1 MKTIAVAMIVRDEA
15 ECIRPCLESI
25 RDADEIV
32 IIDTGSVD
40 NTMEICKEY
49 TSNLYKYIGCN
60 DEDGRLA
67 DFSDARNYS
76 LSKCTADYILIID
89 ADEVLKDSIKGIRH
103 VLNSGTMGQRYDD
116 GSLKYFGMS
125 MIVKTKTEE
134 LHSLRIFRNDPAIK
148 YIYPF
153 HNQIAYNGITEIMR
167 FRAYESKF
175 VIESGYSP
183 AHLKD
188 PDRTLRMIERHLS
201 KEPEDARSL
210 YYLGREYLSRR
221 IRSGETKEAEEWLNK
236 ATEAFEKMDRSAFY
250 QPWTNEYAD
259 GLFILAN
266 CYLDKLGITKDETFW
281 YPACACAVKSVLIL
295 PTFKAPMQLL
305 EQLMMKTPAGVPSLH
320 GVRFWGKN
328 AKEAT
333 NKDVAFM
340 REVPNIFKKK

>member
-1 MKTIAVAMIVRDEA
+1 MKTIGISMIVRNEA

-25 RDADEIV
+25 KEADEIV
-32 IIDTGSVD
+32 IVDTGSED
-40 NTMEICKEY
+40 NTMAICKEY
-49 TSNLYKYIGCN
+49 TDKVYTYTGCN
-60 DEDGRLA
+60 DEEGRLA

-76 LSKCTADYILIID
+76 LAKCTADYILIPD

-103 VLNSGTMGQRYDD
+103 VLNTGTLGERYKD

-125 MIVKTKTEE
+125 MIVKTRTET
-134 LHSLRIFRNDPAIK
+134 LHSLRIFRNDPAIR

-153 HNQIAYNGITEIMR
+153 HNQVAYNGIPEIMR
-167 FRAYESKF
+167 FRTYESKF

-188 PDRTLRMIERHLS
+188 PDRTLRMIERHLKQS
-201 KEPEDARSL
+201 PTDARSL
-210 YYLGREYLSRR
+210 YYLGREYLSRS
-221 IRSGETKEAEEWLNK
+221 IRAGETKEAEEWIEK
-236 ATEAFEKMDRSAFY
+236 ATDAFERMDKSAFY

-259 GLFILAN
+259 GLFILSN
-266 CYLDKLGITKDETFW
+266 CYLDKLSITKDETYWF
-281 YPACACAVKSVLIL
+281 PAVACAVKCVLVL

-340 REVPNIFKKK
+340 REVPRIFKK